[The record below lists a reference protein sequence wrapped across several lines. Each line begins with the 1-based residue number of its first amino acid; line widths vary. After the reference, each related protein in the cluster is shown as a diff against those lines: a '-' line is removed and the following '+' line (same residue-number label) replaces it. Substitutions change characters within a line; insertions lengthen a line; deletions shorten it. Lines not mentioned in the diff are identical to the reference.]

1 MSILYEYLQL
11 VEKKKKEGAAYK
23 QGAIQADTP
32 VSVLHKKKVSL
43 WPYLA
48 IGFVFI
54 AGASLFLFFKN
65 ITTNSPRLIEK
76 TVPTRQNLS
85 FTPQDFYTQNL
96 DNKNASVLE
105 YSLKGIIYNAES
117 PSAIINSQLV
127 EKNAKI
133 DDWQVMEI
141 FPSEV
146 KLENTNNKS
155 MLTLKLN
162 SSSGQ

>member
-1 MSILYEYLQL
+1 MSILYDYLKL
-11 VEKKKKEGAAYK
+11 VEKKKKEGAVHK
-23 QGAIQADTP
+23 QGATQADTP
-32 VSVLHKKKVSL
+32 VSIPQKRKVNL

-65 ITTNSPRLIEK
+65 ITTSSTRWIEK
-76 TVPTRQNLS
+76 TAPTRQNLS
-85 FTPQDFYTQNL
+85 FAPQDSYTQNL
-96 DNKNASVLE
+96 DKENASVLE

-127 EKNAKI
+127 EKYAKI

-141 FPSEV
+141 SPSEV
-146 KLENTNNKS
+146 KLENTDNKS
-155 MLTLKLN
+155 LLTLKLN